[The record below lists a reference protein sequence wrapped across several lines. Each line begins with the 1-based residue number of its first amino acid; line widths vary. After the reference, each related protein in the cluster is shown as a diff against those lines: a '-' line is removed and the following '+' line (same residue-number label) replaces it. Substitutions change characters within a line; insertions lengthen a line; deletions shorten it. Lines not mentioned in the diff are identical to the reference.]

1 MKNNLLRAKMTECG
15 YSQGQVASLIGM
27 HGNTL
32 TRKVKG
38 ESDFTLSEVRKLCR
52 VLRITDPVR
61 VFDLSID
68 SMGGV

>member
-1 MKNNLLRAKMTECG
+1 MSNNLLRAKMTECG

-32 TRKVKG
+32 SRKVNG
-38 ESDFTLSEVRKLCR
+38 ESEFTLSEVRKLCR
-52 VLRITDPVR
+52 VLRITDPAR

-68 SMGGV
+68 SAGGM

>member
-1 MKNNLLRAKMTECG
+1 MNLNLLRAKMVECG

-32 TRKVKG
+32 SRKVNG
-38 ESDFTLSEVRKLCR
+38 ESDFTLTEVRKLCH
-52 VLRITDPVR
+52 VLRIADPVR

-68 SMGGV
+68 NSGGI

>member
-1 MKNNLLRAKMTECG
+1 MSNNLLRAKMTEYG

-32 TRKVKG
+32 LRKVNG
-38 ESDFTLSEVRKLCR
+38 ESEFTLSEVRKLCR
-52 VLRITDPVR
+52 VLRITDPAR

-68 SMGGV
+68 SAGGM

>member
-1 MKNNLLRAKMTECG
+1 MNHNLLRAKMTECG

-32 TRKVKG
+32 SRKVNG
-38 ESDFTLSEVRKLCR
+38 ESDFTLTEVRKLCR
-52 VLRITDPVR
+52 VLRITDPAR

-68 SMGGV
+68 NSGGI